1 MHKRLCIIFV
11 FFIAVITLTTT
22 AKRIRTTRPKLQ
34 STEVAETP
42 APGDTIRNPKIYI
55 SGYEKTLRSRYESVY
70 IANSY
75 DSLTIT
81 SLQLSIEYR
90 DTHGNQLHKRIVDI
104 PATIPPGERRQVSFP
119 TWDKQCVM
127 YYVKSAPTRRVSLA
141 TPYEVYMTPLSITV
155 DKATNIKH

>member
-11 FFIAVITLTTT
+11 FFIAVISLTTT
-22 AKRIRTTRPKLQ
+22 ARRIRTTRPKLQ
-34 STEVAETP
+34 STEVAT
-42 APGDTIRNPKIYI
+42 APGDTIRNPRIYI

-90 DTHGNQLHKRIVDI
+90 DTHGNQLHKRTIDL
-104 PATIPPGERRQVSFP
+104 PTTIPPGERRQVSFP

-155 DKATNIKH
+155 DKVADIKH